1 MKRLFLV
8 TAVMVA
14 AFLAFTNLAFALT
27 VEEKHEKVLY
37 PIVRV
42 RVADAMGSG
51 TIIYSQPLPGQK
63 PDQIE
68 DVLSKV
74 KYETYVLTNKHVVSS
89 NIKIADDSGSIR
101 LNLWNQQ
108 IDDLN
113 VGDKIKIEN
122 SYVARYAGELQLR
135 LGRTGTIH

>member
-1 MKRLFLV
+1 VAKV
-8 TAVMVA
+8 T
-14 AFLAFTNLAFALT
+14 
-27 VEEKHEKVLY
+27 
-37 PIVRV
+37 
-42 RVADAMGSG
+42 
-51 TIIYSQPLPGQK
+51 
-63 PDQIE
+63 
-68 DVLSKV
+68 
-74 KYETYVLTNKHVVSS
+74 

-113 VGDKIKIEN
+113 VGDKIAIEN